1 MKPFKIAL
9 FALLLVACVA
19 SCEKPEKDAERLA
32 GTYYGVFTNRW
43 YGQNDKF
50 VKEDAPVE
58 FQQNSSD
65 PASLMLA
72 NAVSLERADKYR
84 YQSDVTDSAVVSAL
98 INVCAETDSTFC
110 GDRIA
115 HFRSQVNRVKID
127 AHFGSSDLALK
138 IVFCAGVEN
147 RASTEFTGTKY

>member
-1 MKPFKIAL
+1 MKALKITL
-9 FALLLVACVA
+9 FALLWVACVA

-65 PASLMLA
+65 PASLMLS

-98 INVCAETDSTFC
+98 INVCAETDSTIC

-138 IVFCAGVEN
+138 ITFCTDVEN